1 MKDSKKFSCAQTAQS
16 ILIDL
21 VLRYVNLPVSSESK
35 NPDPSNQTHPESA
48 IDPNL
53 GLKVADLL
61 VAREFEVWVYV
72 RKSKSGTSL
81 NKGFREFK
89 EAQF

>member
-1 MKDSKKFSCAQTAQS
+1 MKDSKEFACDQN

-21 VLRYVNLPVSSESK
+21 VLKYVNLPVSSESK
-35 NPDPSNQTHPESA
+35 NPDPSNQTLLESA
-48 IDPNL
+48 LDPNL

-72 RKSKSGTSL
+72 RKSKSIIG
-81 NKGFREFK
+81 
-89 EAQF
+89 

>member
-1 MKDSKKFSCAQTAQS
+1 MVYNIKKYTLHLWNSEFSCAQTAQS

-21 VLRYVNLPVSSESK
+21 VLRYVNLPVSCESK

-72 RKSKSGTSL
+72 RKSKLIIG
-81 NKGFREFK
+81 
-89 EAQF
+89 